1 MSEPSYTILVR
12 GVPVP
17 VKAHKYSA
25 MRDLPLSPFIH
36 SDLLQNWVANL
47 EPGLD
52 VQEILLSDFNYFG
65 KRLGFLK
72 IEAVVSYEGIRIPG
86 VCFLRGDSV
95 CILTVLH
102 NVDDGVDYTI
112 LTNQPRVPVGAA
124 GLLELPA
131 GMLDDG
137 KFLGVAAKEFKEEV
151 GIELKESD
159 LIDLQA
165 KVNEI
170 SGIAPSRGIVPSGG
184 GCDEKI
190 RPFLHKRNVTTAELD
205 EMRGKATG
213 LRKEGEMIVLAIERL
228 DRVWLK
234 SSDAK
239 LLSALTLY
247 NNLHAIGAV

>member
-1 MSEPSYTILVR
+1 MSEPTSTILVR
-12 GVPVP
+12 GASVP
-17 VKAHKYSA
+17 VKMHKYSS
-25 MRDLPLSPFIH
+25 MRDLPLSPFVN
-36 SDLLQNWVANL
+36 SDLLQNWAANV

-52 VQEILLSDFNYFG
+52 IQEILLSDFTYFG
-65 KRLGFLK
+65 KRIGFLK
-72 IEAVVSYEGIRIPG
+72 IEVVVKYQGTLVPG

-131 GMLDDG
+131 GMLDNG

-170 SGIAPSRGIVPSGG
+170 SGVPPSRGIVPSGG

-205 EMRGKATG
+205 AMRGKATG
-213 LRKEGEMIVLAIERL
+213 LRKEGEIIVLGIERL
-228 DRVWLK
+228 DQVWLK

-239 LLSALTLY
+239 LLSSLTLY
-247 NNLHAIGAV
+247 TNLHALGLV